1 MDQKPRQEAPRERII
16 KAARKLFDAKGFH
29 ATTTAELATEAAVS
43 IGQIYRL
50 FEGKDDV
57 VISLVEENTQARITE
72 MHAIFGAVE
81 RGEHSVFDAI
91 KAIANISI
99 IKSDGGLSFEILAEA
114 CRNPLVAERLT
125 ALVDCY
131 RGGVRR
137 LAALTRPDATAGELE
152 AYVEIMMACFF
163 GLGHRTLIAPAT
175 DVNQISH
182 ETACLLM
189 RALGAPDQPTSPPG
203 QRKFSIRGTSD
214 EVGKKSGAVSAGQ
227 SANNRS
233 SAAKTT
239 ATRTR
244 KTAKR

>member
-1 MDQKPRQEAPRERII
+1 MNHQARQDAPRQRII

-50 FEGKDDV
+50 FENKDDV
-57 VISLVEENTQARITE
+57 ILALVEENTRARIAE
-72 MHAIFGAVE
+72 MDGIFGAIE
-81 RGEHSVFDAI
+81 QGKQSMFDAI
-91 KAIANISI
+91 KAIARLSMV
-99 IKSDGGLSFEILAEA
+99 KSDGGLSFEILAEA

-137 LAALTRPDATAGELE
+137 LAALTRPDATAGELD

-175 DVNQISH
+175 DVDQISH

-189 RALGAPDQPTSPPG
+189 RALGAPDQ
-203 QRKFSIRGTSD
+203 SD
-214 EVGKKSGAVSAGQ
+214 
-227 SANNRS
+227 
-233 SAAKTT
+233 
-239 ATRTR
+239 
-244 KTAKR
+244 

>member
-1 MDQKPRQEAPRERII
+1 MDHQPRQEAPRERII
-16 KAARKLFDAKGFH
+16 EAARKLFDAKGFH

-57 VISLVEENTQARITE
+57 ILALVEENTHARIAK

-81 RGEHSVFDAI
+81 QDGHSVFDAI

-99 IKSDGGLSFEILAEA
+99 LKSDGGLSFEILAEA
-114 CRNPLVAERLT
+114 CRNPSVADRLS
-125 ALVDCY
+125 ALVVCY
-131 RGGVRR
+131 RDGVRR

-163 GLGHRTLIAPAT
+163 GLGHRTLIGPAT
-175 DVNQISH
+175 DVDQISH

-189 RALGAPDQPTSPPG
+189 RALGAPDQPAPPP
-203 QRKFSIRGTSD
+203 SRGTFD
-214 EVGKKSGAVSAGQ
+214 THESAD
-227 SANNRS
+227 
-233 SAAKTT
+233 
-239 ATRTR
+239 
-244 KTAKR
+244 

>member
-1 MDQKPRQEAPRERII
+1 MDHQARQDAPRQRII

-50 FEGKDDV
+50 FDNKDDV
-57 VISLVEENTQARITE
+57 IIALVEENTKARIAE
-72 MHAIFGAVE
+72 MHGIFGAVE
-81 RGEHSVFDAI
+81 QGKQSVFDAI
-91 KAIANISI
+91 KAIASISI
-99 IKSDGGLSFEILAEA
+99 VKSDGGLSFEILAEA

-137 LAALTRPDATAGELE
+137 LAGLTRPDATAGELE

-163 GLGHRTLIAPAT
+163 GLGHRTLIAPT
-175 DVNQISH
+175 SDVDQISH

-189 RALGAPDQPTSPPG
+189 RALGAPDQP
-203 QRKFSIRGTSD
+203 I
-214 EVGKKSGAVSAGQ
+214 
-227 SANNRS
+227 
-233 SAAKTT
+233 
-239 ATRTR
+239 
-244 KTAKR
+244 

>member
-1 MDQKPRQEAPRERII
+1 MEIAEKRQEQLPRQRII

-57 VISLVEENTQARITE
+57 ILALVEENTQARIAK
-72 MHAIFGAVE
+72 MHAIFSTVE
-81 RGEHSVFDAI
+81 QDGHSVFYAI
-91 KAIANISI
+91 KAIAKDSI

-114 CRNPLVAERLT
+114 CRNPSVADRLN
-125 ALVDCY
+125 ALVVCY
-131 RGGVRR
+131 RDGVRR

-163 GLGHRTLIAPAT
+163 GLGHRTMIGPAT
-175 DVNQISH
+175 DVDQISH

-189 RALGAPDQPTSPPG
+189 RALGAPDQPTSPRG
-203 QRKFSIRGTSD
+203 QGIQHLPAR
-214 EVGKKSGAVSAGQ
+214 
-227 SANNRS
+227 
-233 SAAKTT
+233 
-239 ATRTR
+239 
-244 KTAKR
+244 

>member
-1 MDQKPRQEAPRERII
+1 MNHQARQDAPRQRII

-50 FEGKDDV
+50 FENKDDV
-57 VISLVEENTQARITE
+57 ILALVEENTRARIAE
-72 MHAIFGAVE
+72 MDGIFGAIE
-81 RGEHSVFDAI
+81 QGKQSMFDAI
-91 KAIANISI
+91 KAIARLSMV
-99 IKSDGGLSFEILAEA
+99 KSDGGLSFEILAEA
-114 CRNPLVAERLT
+114 CRNPPVAERLT

-137 LAALTRPDATAGELE
+137 LAALTRPDATAGELD

-175 DVNQISH
+175 DVDQISH

-189 RALGAPDQPTSPPG
+189 RALGAPDQ
-203 QRKFSIRGTSD
+203 SD
-214 EVGKKSGAVSAGQ
+214 
-227 SANNRS
+227 
-233 SAAKTT
+233 
-239 ATRTR
+239 
-244 KTAKR
+244 

>member
-1 MDQKPRQEAPRERII
+1 M
-16 KAARKLFDAKGFH
+16 AARKLFDAKGFH

-50 FEGKDDV
+50 FENKDDV
-57 VISLVEENTQARITE
+57 IIALVEDNMQVRIAE
-72 MHAIFGAVE
+72 MDAIFGTVE
-81 RGEHSVFDAI
+81 RNGHSVFDAM

-114 CRNPLVAERLT
+114 CRNASVADRL
-125 ALVDCY
+125 AVLVDCY

-163 GLGHRTLIAPAT
+163 GLGHRTLIGSAT
-175 DVNQISH
+175 DVDQISH

-189 RALGAPDQPTSPPG
+189 RALGAPDQPTPPPSLTESDTHESSDKSGKKCGG
-203 QRKFSIRGTSD
+203 QRHSPHLLYGTS
-214 EVGKKSGAVSAGQ
+214 
-227 SANNRS
+227 
-233 SAAKTT
+233 
-239 ATRTR
+239 
-244 KTAKR
+244 